1 VTVLARRYAV
11 ITQEYCDR
19 PPRSETIRGSAVAT
33 IVWSSAARNSATI
46 SPA

>member
-1 VTVLARRYAV
+1 MYAV
-11 ITQEYCDR
+11 KTQEYCVI

-33 IVWSSAARNSATI
+33 MVWSSAASRSVTI